1 MGLTDLH
8 SHVIPGVDDG
18 AQSVEQA
25 RAALGALKDAGVST
39 VVATPHVQA
48 SLTGSPAALEA
59 RLAELDAG
67 WRTLAEEVLPPVEG
81 LAVRRGAEVELD
93 TPDPDVSDG
102 RLRLGGGPAV
112 LVEFPYMTV
121 PPNSQDVLARL
132 RAAGWT
138 PVLAH
143 PERYEGVDSA
153 LAIARAWRE
162 AGAVL
167 QVNAGS
173 LLGRYG
179 EEARRRAATLLERGW
194 VDCVAGDYH
203 ARGRVH
209 LAELVAFLDEQGAA
223 EQARLLAEVNP
234 ARILEGEPPIPV
246 GPLRLRR
253 GALWARVVRLVRAL
267 R

>member
-18 AQSVEQA
+18 AGSVEEA
-25 RAALGALKDAGVST
+25 CAALGALRAAGVTT

-48 SLTGSPAALEA
+48 SLTRAPDALEA
-59 RLAELDAG
+59 RLAEVETG
-67 WRTLAEEVLPPVEG
+67 WRALTEEVAPWVEG
-81 LAVRRGAEVELD
+81 LTVLRGAELELD
-93 TPDPDVSDG
+93 TPDPDFSDP

-112 LVEFPYMTV
+112 LVEFPNLAV
-121 PPNSQDVLARL
+121 PPNSQVVLGRI
-132 RAAGWT
+132 RAGGWT

-143 PERYEGVDSA
+143 PERYAGVGSIVGA
-153 LAIARAWRE
+153 VRAWRE
-162 AGAVL
+162 AGALL

-179 EEARRRAATLLERGW
+179 AEARRRAWALLEHGLA
-194 VDCVAGDYH
+194 DCIASDYH
-203 ARGRVH
+203 ARGNVRLQELVAH
-209 LAELVAFLDEQGAA
+209 LAEKGAG
-223 EQARLLAEVNP
+223 EQARLLTGINP
-234 ARILEGEPPIPV
+234 ARILAGEPPIPV